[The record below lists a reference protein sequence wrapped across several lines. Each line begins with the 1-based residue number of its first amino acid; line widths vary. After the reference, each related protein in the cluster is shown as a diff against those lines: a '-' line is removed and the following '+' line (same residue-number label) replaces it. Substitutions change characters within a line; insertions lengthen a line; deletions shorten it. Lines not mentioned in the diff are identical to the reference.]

1 MCTES
6 CTTSRKAH
14 IRHRPLTQESLVY
27 SSACNACVVSPPF
40 LFPSSLAVCTA
51 AMVGAS
57 FFCRLPLSL
66 FSPLFPLFLSVSYP
80 FKGGDVPPSN
90 VQLCGN
96 KRLVIGFSDEA
107 FAALKTVSESDHPS
121 IDVHCLS
128 KNLLDH
134 QIVTSDLKA
143 HPLEQSFLIHIL
155 AR

>member
-1 MCTES
+1 
-6 CTTSRKAH
+6 
-14 IRHRPLTQESLVY
+14 
-27 SSACNACVVSPPF
+27 
-40 LFPSSLAVCTA
+40 
-51 AMVGAS
+51 MVGAI
-57 FFCRLPLSL
+57 FFWPFPFSL
-66 FSPLFPLFLSVSYP
+66 FFSFFPLFFSVSYLL
-80 FKGGDVPPSN
+80 KGGDVPPSN

>member
-1 MCTES
+1 MQSTLEC
-6 CTTSRKAH
+6 
-14 IRHRPLTQESLVY
+14 IRVY
-27 SSACNACVVSPPF
+27 KKEMIPFLAETIVCACVVSPSF
-40 LFPSSLAVCTA
+40 LFPSSLAVCTS

-57 FFCRLPLSL
+57 FFRRLPLSL
-66 FSPLFPLFLSVSYP
+66 FSSPFFPLFLSVSYP

-107 FAALKTVSESDHPS
+107 FTALKTVSESDHPS

-134 QIVTSDLKA
+134 QIVTSDLNA

>member
-1 MCTES
+1 M
-6 CTTSRKAH
+6 
-14 IRHRPLTQESLVY
+14 
-27 SSACNACVVSPPF
+27 
-40 LFPSSLAVCTA
+40 
-51 AMVGAS
+51 
-57 FFCRLPLSL
+57 
-66 FSPLFPLFLSVSYP
+66 
-80 FKGGDVPPSN
+80 PPSN

>member
-1 MCTES
+1 M
-6 CTTSRKAH
+6 
-14 IRHRPLTQESLVY
+14 
-27 SSACNACVVSPPF
+27 
-40 LFPSSLAVCTA
+40 
-51 AMVGAS
+51 
-57 FFCRLPLSL
+57 
-66 FSPLFPLFLSVSYP
+66 
-80 FKGGDVPPSN
+80 PPSN

-143 HPLEQSFLIHIL
+143 HPLEQSFPDPHPSKVTDMRNQYGHCVLRVQL
-155 AR
+155 ALNLLKIYLSKSST

>member
-1 MCTES
+1 
-6 CTTSRKAH
+6 
-14 IRHRPLTQESLVY
+14 
-27 SSACNACVVSPPF
+27 
-40 LFPSSLAVCTA
+40 
-51 AMVGAS
+51 MVLN
-57 FFCRLPLSL
+57 FVP
-66 FSPLFPLFLSVSYP
+66 PLFLLSSSKYLTNRWFAFLFFS